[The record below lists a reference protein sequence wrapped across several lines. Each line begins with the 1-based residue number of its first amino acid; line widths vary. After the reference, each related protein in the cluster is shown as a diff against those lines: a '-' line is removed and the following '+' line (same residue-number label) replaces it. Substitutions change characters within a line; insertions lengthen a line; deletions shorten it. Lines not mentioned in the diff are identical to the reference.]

1 MKLDRKT
8 KLILSIPLIIVII
21 LNVIVI
27 LMTYKYSN
35 PTINILTI
43 IFLLFLLVQLLT
55 DYNYL

>member
-27 LMTYKYSN
+27 SEGEKTPSSGAKR
-35 PTINILTI
+35 TGRG
-43 IFLLFLLVQLLT
+43 
-55 DYNYL
+55 